1 MMRQVFIIASCLP
14 VSTVIAVM
22 SRRYG
27 ADEEYASE
35 AISMSTIG
43 FVFAAPVWL
52 TLVSL
57 M

>member
-1 MMRQVFIIASCLP
+1 MRQVFIIAACLP
-14 VSTVIAVM
+14 VSSVIAVM

-35 AISMSTIG
+35 AVSMSTIG
-43 FVFAAPVWL
+43 LIFAAPVWL
-52 TLVSL
+52 TLVNF